1 MKSPIHKLLAL
12 SLLGGLLLGV
22 GSCGEDFLD
31 KRPQGEEITPAF
43 FNTPEGA
50 AQATNAVY
58 WQLRQWP
65 THVFAF
71 IGISSITS
79 DDAEKGSAPGDAPPM
94 GELDDFAFNPTN
106 FFFNDF
112 WNGQYLGIAKA
123 NEVIERVP
131 DIEMT
136 DSLKNRYIAEAK
148 FLRAYFYFNLVRTF
162 GGVPKITAVPTE
174 QNASVATPR
183 STAAE
188 IYQLIEQDLREAIP
202 VLPARYDVANIG
214 RATNGAAKGLLAK
227 VSMYQKKWPE
237 VLRLTNEIMAS
248 GEYNLNTPYPVIF
261 TEAGENS
268 SESVFEVQATI
279 SQQCSP
285 DEAKLGSQYSEVQS
299 PRPQLGWGFNVPTE
313 SLASAYEPGDPRRE
327 ATIIFAGETL
337 PDGFRLDPGAVNP
350 RYNQK
355 AYVYQT
361 ESRSPCGL
369 GDAGENIRIL
379 RYADIVLMNAEA
391 ANEMGDGPKAAASL
405 NMVRARARGNQPGV
419 LPDVSFTGQGQMRE
433 AIWRER
439 RVELAMEHER
449 FWDLVRQGRAAQVLQ
464 AQGKNFVAGKNE
476 LMPIPQPQIDASG
489 GVLAQNPGYN

>member
-1 MKSPIHKLLAL
+1 MKPPIHKLLTL
-12 SLLGGLLLGV
+12 SLLGGLLLGA

-31 KRPQGEEITPAF
+31 KKPQGEEITPTF
-43 FNTPEGA
+43 FSNEEGA
-50 AQATNAVY
+50 SKAINAVY

-79 DDAEKGSAPGDAPPM
+79 DDAEKGSTAGDAPPM
-94 GELDDFAFNPTN
+94 GELDNFNFAPTN

-112 WNGQYLGIAKA
+112 WNGQYLGISKA

-131 DIEMT
+131 AIEMT
-136 DSLKNRYIAEAK
+136 DSLKNRYVAEAK

-162 GGVPKITAVPTE
+162 GGVPRIVTVPTE
-174 QNASVATPR
+174 QSASVATPR
-183 STAAE
+183 ATPAE

-214 RATNGAAKGLLAK
+214 RATSGAARGLLAK

-268 SESVFEVQATI
+268 PESVFEVQAAI

-285 DEAKLGSQYSEVQS
+285 DEARLGSQYSEVQS

-313 SLASAYEPGDPRRE
+313 SLANAYEPGDPRRE
-327 ATIIFAGETL
+327 ATILFAGETL
-337 PDGFRLDPGAVNP
+337 PDGFQLAPDAINP

-379 RYADIVLMNAEA
+379 RYADVVLMNAEA
-391 ANEMGDGPKAAASL
+391 ANELGDGARAAASL
-405 NMVRARARGNQPGV
+405 NMVRARARGNQTGI
-419 LPDVSFTGQGQMRE
+419 LPDVSFVNQAQMRE

-464 AQGKNFVAGKNE
+464 AQGKPFVQGQHE
-476 LMPIPQPQIDASG
+476 LMPIPQQQIDASG
-489 GVLAQNPGYN
+489 GVLAQNPGY

>member
-1 MKSPIHKLLAL
+1 MKLSIHKFIALVLLGAL
-12 SLLGGLLLGV
+12 SFGA

-31 KRPQGEEITPAF
+31 KQPQGEEITPEF
-43 FNTPEGA
+43 FTNEEN
-50 AQATNAVY
+50 ATKAINAVY

-71 IGISSITS
+71 IGITSITS

-94 GELDDFAFNPTN
+94 GELDNFTFTATN

-112 WNGQYLGIAKA
+112 WNGQYLGISKA

-131 DIEMT
+131 AIQMS
-136 DSLKNRYIAEAK
+136 DSLKSRYVAEAK

-162 GGVPKITAVPTE
+162 GGVPRIVSVPTE
-174 QNASVATPR
+174 ETAFEATPR
-183 STAAE
+183 SSREE
-188 IYQLIEQDLREAIP
+188 IYQLIEQDLRDAIS
-202 VLPARYDVANIG
+202 VLPAQYDNNNLG
-214 RATNGAAKGLLAK
+214 RATNGAAKGMLAK

-237 VLRLTNEIMAS
+237 VLRLTNEIMGS
-248 GEYNLNTPYPVIF
+248 GQYNLSTPYQTIF

-268 SESVFEVQATI
+268 PESLFEVQAAI

-299 PRPQLGWGFNVPTE
+299 PRPQVGWGFNVPTQD
-313 SLASAYEPGDPRRE
+313 LVNAYEPGDPRRE
-327 ATIIFAGETL
+327 ATIMFEGETL
-337 PDGFRLDPGAVNP
+337 PDGFTLDTAAINP

-361 ESRSPCGL
+361 ESRSPCGVS
-369 GDAGENIRIL
+369 DAGENIRIL
-379 RYADIVLMNAEA
+379 RYADVVLMNAEA
-391 ANEMGDGPKAAASL
+391 ANELGDGSKAAASL
-405 NMVRARARGNQPGV
+405 NMVRARARSGQVGV
-419 LPDVSFTGQGQMRE
+419 LPDVSFANQAQMRE

-449 FWDLVRQGRAAQVLQ
+449 FWDLVRQGRAGQVLK
-464 AQGKNFVAGKNE
+464 AQGKNFVEGKNE
-476 LMPIPQPQIDASG
+476 LMPIPQNQINASG
-489 GVLAQNPGYN
+489 NVLTQNPGY

>member
-1 MKSPIHKLLAL
+1 MKPPIHKLLTL
-12 SLLGGLLLGV
+12 SLLGGLLLGA

-31 KRPQGEEITPAF
+31 KKPQGEEITPTF
-43 FNTPEGA
+43 FSNEEGA
-50 AQATNAVY
+50 SKAINAVY

-71 IGISSITS
+71 IGISSVTS
-79 DDAEKGSAPGDAPPM
+79 DDAEKGSTAGDAPPM
-94 GELDDFAFNPTN
+94 GELDNFTFAPTN

-112 WNGQYLGIAKA
+112 WNGQYLGISKA

-131 DIEMT
+131 EIEMT

-162 GGVPKITAVPTE
+162 GGVPRIITVPTE

-183 STAAE
+183 STPAE
-188 IYQLIEQDLREAIP
+188 IYQLIEQDLGEAIA

-214 RATNGAAKGLLAK
+214 RATSGAAKGLLAK

-237 VLRLTNEIMAS
+237 VLRLTNEIMTS
-248 GEYNLNTPYPVIF
+248 GEYNLNTPYQVIF

-268 SESVFEVQATI
+268 PESVFEVQAAV

-285 DEAKLGSQYSEVQS
+285 DEARLGSQYSEVQS

-313 SLASAYEPGDPRRE
+313 SLANAYEPGDPRRE
-327 ATIIFAGETL
+327 ATIIFRSETL
-337 PDGFRLDPGAVNP
+337 PDGFQLAPDAINP

-369 GDAGENIRIL
+369 GDAGKNIRIL
-379 RYADIVLMNAEA
+379 RYADVVLMNAEA
-391 ANEMGDGPKAAASL
+391 ANELGDGAKAAASL
-405 NMVRARARGNQPGV
+405 NMVRARARGNQTGV
-419 LPDVSFTGQGQMRE
+419 LPDVSFVSQAQMQE

-464 AQGKNFVAGKNE
+464 AHGKPFVQGKHE
-476 LMPIPQPQIDASG
+476 LMPLPQQQIDASG
-489 GVLAQNPGYN
+489 GVLIQNPGY

>member
-1 MKSPIHKLLAL
+1 
-12 SLLGGLLLGV
+12 
-22 GSCGEDFLD
+22 
-31 KRPQGEEITPAF
+31 
-43 FNTPEGA
+43 
-50 AQATNAVY
+50 
-58 WQLRQWP
+58 
-65 THVFAF
+65 VFAF
-71 IGISSITS
+71 IGISSVTS
-79 DDAEKGSAPGDAPPM
+79 DDAEKGSTAGDAPPM
-94 GELDDFAFNPTN
+94 GELDNFTFAPTN

-112 WNGQYLGIAKA
+112 WNGQYLGISKA

-131 DIEMT
+131 AIQMT

-174 QNASVATPR
+174 ENASVATPR
-183 STAAE
+183 STPAE

-214 RATNGAAKGLLAK
+214 RATSGAAKGLLAK

-313 SLASAYEPGDPRRE
+313 SLANAYEPGDPRRE

-337 PDGFRLDPGAVNP
+337 LDGFRLDPGAANP

-379 RYADIVLMNAEA
+379 RYADVVLMNAEA
-391 ANEMGDGPKAAASL
+391 ANELNDGLKAAASL
-405 NMVRARARGNQPGV
+405 NMVRARARANQAGV
-419 LPDVSFTGQGQMRE
+419 LPDVSFTGQAQMRE

-464 AQGKNFVAGKNE
+464 AHGKSFVAGKNE
-476 LMPIPQPQIDASG
+476 LMPIPQQQIDASG
-489 GVLAQNPGYN
+489 GVLAQNPGY